1 MNTNKFTQKTLEALQ
16 SAQSLAIEYQNQA
29 LEPEHLLAAIA
40 SQEGGL
46 IPQLLQKA
54 GGRTGQLCRGGRP
67 KGGGPAPCDRFRP
80 RAG

>member
-46 IPQLLQKA
+46 IPQLLPVSYTHLTLPTN
-54 GGRTGQLCRGGRP
+54 REV
-67 KGGGPAPCDRFRP
+67 
-80 RAG
+80 

>member
-46 IPQLLQKA
+46 IPQLLQKLGPSRA
-54 GGRTGQLCRGGRP
+54 ALPRQPHKRWRP
-67 KGGGPAPCDRFRP
+67 CPM
-80 RAG
+80 